1 MKTHIVLL
9 MLIGILASTAFA
21 EEAAR
26 NVVED
31 GDGIIE
37 PGEDETGELARATQ
51 NPIADL
57 ISLPFQWNVGFENG
71 PDDRTSS
78 VLNIQPVYPLNLNDD
93 WNLIT
98 RTILPIV
105 NQPPV
110 GTLSRQE
117 WELGNSQFSGFFSP
131 RDSKGWIWGVG
142 PIFEFPTHTND
153 VLASDNYSAGPTF
166 VAIKMAGP
174 WVVGGLINQL
184 WSFSGDDPE
193 VNKMLIQP
201 IINYNMDDGWY
212 LSSGPIITT
221 DWTRDSSNQWT
232 IPVGG
237 GIGKIIRV
245 GKLPINVSTQF
256 FYNVE
261 SPDTG
266 DDWSARFQ
274 LQFLFPK

>member
-1 MKTHIVLL
+1 MKKYIIVLL
-9 MLIGILASTAFA
+9 MLIGTPAFTAFA
-21 EEAAR
+21 EETAG
-26 NVVED
+26 NVVGNGNE
-31 GDGIIE
+31 IIE
-37 PGEDETGELARATQ
+37 PGEHDTGELARATQ

-78 VLNIQPVYPLNLNDD
+78 VLNIQPVYPINLNDD

-117 WELGNSQFSGFFSP
+117 WELGNAQFSGFFSP
-131 RDSKGWIWGVG
+131 RDSKGWIWGFG

-153 VLASDNYSAGPTF
+153 VLASDNYSTGPTF
-166 VAIKMAGP
+166 VALKMQGP
-174 WVVGGLINQL
+174 WVYGGLINQL

-201 IINYNMDDGWY
+201 FINYNMEDGWY
-212 LSSGPIITT
+212 LSSSPIITA
-221 DWTRDSSNQWT
+221 DWTRDSSNQWN

-237 GIGKIIRV
+237 GFGKIIRV
-245 GKLPINVSTQF
+245 GKLPINVSTQI

-261 SPDTG
+261 
-266 DDWSARFQ
+266 
-274 LQFLFPK
+274 